1 MMKLFKPNIYF
12 SPDQIKNFF
21 NDSINFT
28 LENIQCYCNDPVSD
42 FTRDRLLPARTLID
56 CILSFS
62 NYSTTCEMSHFFSDC
77 ADMPSPSALSQRRKL
92 LDPDIFKR
100 INNLF
105 LRCFDNYKT
114 INGYYI
120 FAQDCSDINIPFM
133 DDDTKVHYEDGRKPS
148 CQYHINALYDCLN
161 HIFYD
166 WSIDAASK
174 KREPDALIS
183 IINHKNYPHNS
194 IFTADRGYENYN
206 LLAHLCKNNLKF
218 AIRVKDIESK
228 NGIMTNIKTENET
241 FDMK

>member
-1 MMKLFKPNIYF
+1 M
-12 SPDQIKNFF
+12 
-21 NDSINFT
+21 
-28 LENIQCYCNDPVSD
+28 C
-42 FTRDRLLPARTLID
+42 
-56 CILSFS
+56 
-62 NYSTTCEMSHFFSDC
+62 
-77 ADMPSPSALSQRRKL
+77 QRRKL

-228 NGIMTNIKTENET
+228 NGIMTNFKPE
-241 FDMK
+241 K